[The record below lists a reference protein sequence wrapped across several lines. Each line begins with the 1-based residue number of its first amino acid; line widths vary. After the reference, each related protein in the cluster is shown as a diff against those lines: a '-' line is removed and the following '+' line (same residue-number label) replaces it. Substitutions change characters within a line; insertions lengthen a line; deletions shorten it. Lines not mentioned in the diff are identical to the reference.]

1 NGGVDWSYRLADGA
15 LDFLGE
21 GETVTLISTVAVD
34 DHHGGADTATV
45 TVTLKGAD
53 DAPVIASADKA
64 ETATVNEAALT
75 SGDPTPHLQTGTIH
89 FSDVDLTDRPTATVS
104 GQTASYLAAD
114 GHTVLSLTAADR
126 AAIQHAFAI
135 AAATGNTDNGAV
147 DWSYSLADGALDFL
161 AEGETVTLTSTVM
174 V

>member
-1 NGGVDWSYRLADGA
+1 ADGHTVLSLTSAELAAIGQAFTITPALGNANNGGVDWSYRLADGA

-34 DHHGGADTATV
+34 DHHGGADTASV

-89 FSDVDLTDRPTATVS
+89 
-104 GQTASYLAAD
+104 
-114 GHTVLSLTAADR
+114 
-126 AAIQHAFAI
+126 
-135 AAATGNTDNGAV
+135 
-147 DWSYSLADGALDFL
+147 
-161 AEGETVTLTSTVM
+161 
-174 V
+174 